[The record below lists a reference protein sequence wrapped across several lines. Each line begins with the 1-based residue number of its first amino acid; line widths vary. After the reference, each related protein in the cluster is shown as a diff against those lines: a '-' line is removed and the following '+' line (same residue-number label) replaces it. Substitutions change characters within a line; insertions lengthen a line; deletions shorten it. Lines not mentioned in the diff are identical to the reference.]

1 MFCQRVEDN
10 AFHLAAGIIDP
21 SYSYLIILA
30 GICLFLRELP
40 HKEVAQI
47 SKCHSRLVR
56 TRVRPCVAHLV
67 GEAARAIAADAIS
80 VEAVIPGC
88 DEQSTVAVNVDAIQ
102 SRAGPGQVRSTPPVY
117 QVAIRSERY
126 LAGRGR
132 RSHSRRSCRSC
143 SGCGGW
149 TWRYRWGGCRRRC
162 TYRLSIVEGV
172 LLGTAANCY
181 AAVHP

>member
-21 SYSYLIILA
+21 TYSYLIILA

-47 SKCHSRLVR
+47 SERHSLLVR
-56 TRVRPCVAHLV
+56 TRVRACVADLV
-67 GEAARAIAADAIS
+67 GEAAWATATDAIS

-88 DEQSTVAVNVDAIQ
+88 DEQGTVAVNVDAIG
-102 SRAGPGQVRSTPPVY
+102 SGAAPGQVRSASPVY
-117 QVAIRSERY
+117 QVATRSERD
-126 LAGRGR
+126 LARC
-132 RSHSRRSCRSC
+132 RRSCRSY

-149 TWRYRWGGCRRRC
+149 TWGYRWGRCRRRR

-172 LLGTAANCY
+172 LLGTAANGY